1 MYTSLSDKEELYRGV
16 IPMNS
21 TMQNKWK
28 NAAIPAI
35 LLHICI
41 GSVYS
46 FSLFAK
52 PISDYIGKSQSLVQ
66 FAFSLAIFFLGMSAA
81 FGGAFVER
89 NIHRSS
95 LLSTVC
101 FCGGLALTAL
111 AVHIKSLPL
120 LYIGYGFVGGI
131 GLGLGYLS
139 PVKTLMLWFKDNKG
153 LATGISVCAF
163 GFASTVASPIIT
175 FLLNRVS
182 ISTTFLILVGLYFIP
197 MMIGHFLLQK
207 PKDWIEPKSNADF
220 KAITMLRDNKFIA
233 MWVFFFL
240 NITCGL
246 ALIPIANP
254 MLTELNVKP
263 TLIALVV
270 SIMGVFNGCG
280 RLVFSAVSD
289 KLKKRVHIY
298 YLIFGISIMTVIAS
312 IVYHDFSMVALI
324 LISSTYGAGFSC
336 IAPLLA
342 DCYGMKNISKQHGLI
357 LSAWACAGLCGN
369 QLAMFIKRQTDSYM
383 TVFYVIGVLYI
394 IALILSMT
402 VKKR

>member
-1 MYTSLSDKEELYRGV
+1 
-16 IPMNS
+16 MNN
-21 TMQNKWK
+21 TKQNKWK

-95 LLSTVC
+95 LLSALC

-111 AVHIKSLPL
+111 AVHVKSLIL
-120 LYIGYGFVGGI
+120 LYIGYGAVMGI
-131 GLGLGYLS
+131 GLGIGYLS

-175 FLLNRVS
+175 ILLNRVS
-182 ISTTFLILVGLYFIP
+182 LSQTFLILAGIYFIP

-207 PKDWIEPKSNADF
+207 PLEWVEPQIVSDYKTKELLKDKTFRAIWI
-220 KAITMLRDNKFIA
+220 M
-233 MWVFFFL
+233 FFL

-246 ALIPIANP
+246 ALIPIASP
-254 MLTELNVKP
+254 IMTELKIKP
-263 TLIALVV
+263 SLIALVV
-270 SIMGVFNGCG
+270 SIMGIFNGSG
-280 RLVFSAVSD
+280 RLVFSTISD
-289 KLKKRVHIY
+289 KLKKRIHIY
-298 YLIFGISIMTVIAS
+298 YLILGISIITAIAS
-312 IVYHDFSMVALI
+312 FMYHDFSMITLI
-324 LISSTYGAGFSC
+324 LISACYGAGFSC
-336 IAPLLA
+336 IAPLLS
-342 DCYGMKNISKQHGLI
+342 DLYGMKNISKIHGTA
-357 LSAWACAGLCGN
+357 LSAWAIAGLVGN
-369 QLAMFIKRQTDSYM
+369 QLSMTIRRHTGTYM
-383 TVFYVIGVLYI
+383 TVLSTICLLYVV
-394 IALILSMT
+394 AWVMAMA
-402 VKKR
+402 VKQNTKCKVISNEEP

>member
-1 MYTSLSDKEELYRGV
+1 
-16 IPMNS
+16 MNNAK
-21 TMQNKWK
+21 QNKWK

-35 LLHICI
+35 LLHICV

-46 FSLFAK
+46 WSLFVKA
-52 PISDYIGKSQSLVQ
+52 ISDHIGYSQSSVQ

-81 FGGAFVER
+81 FGGSIVER
-89 NIHRSS
+89 NIHKSS
-95 LLSTVC
+95 LLGAMF
-101 FCGGLALTAL
+101 FCGGLLVTAL
-111 AVHIKSLPL
+111 SINLKSLAL
-120 LYIGYGFVGGI
+120 LYLGYGCLVGI
-131 GLGLGYLS
+131 GTGITYLS

-175 FLLNRVS
+175 FLLDRVS
-182 ISTTFLILVGLYFIP
+182 LPLVFVILAGIYFIP
-197 MMIGHFLLQK
+197 MIIGHVLLQK
-207 PKDWIEPKSNADF
+207 PSDWIESKSNADF
-220 KAITMLRDNKFIA
+220 KAIIMLKDKKFIA
-233 MWVFFFL
+233 MWLFFFL

-246 ALIPIANP
+246 ALIPIASP
-254 MLTELNVKP
+254 MLTELNVKS

-270 SIMGVFNGCG
+270 SIMGAFNGCG
-280 RLVFSAVSD
+280 RLVFSALSD

-298 YLIFGISIMTVIAS
+298 YLIFCISIITAILS
-312 IVYHDFSMVALI
+312 IISHNFSMIALI
-324 LISSTYGAGFSC
+324 LISATYGAGFSC

-394 IALILSMT
+394 IALILSMN
-402 VKKR
+402 VKINKKE

>member
-1 MYTSLSDKEELYRGV
+1 
-16 IPMNS
+16 MNNA
-21 TMQNKWK
+21 TQNKWK

-35 LLHICI
+35 FLHICI

-66 FAFSLAIFFLGMSAA
+66 FAFSLAIFFLGISAA

-120 LYIGYGFVGGI
+120 LYIGYGFIGGI

-182 ISTTFLILVGLYFIP
+182 ISTTFLILAGLYFIP

-220 KAITMLRDNKFIA
+220 KATTMLKDKKFIA
-233 MWVFFFL
+233 MWLFFFL

-246 ALIPIANP
+246 ALIPIASP
-254 MLTELNVKP
+254 MLTELNVKSAW
-263 TLIALVV
+263 IALVV

-298 YLIFGISIMTVIAS
+298 YLIFCISIVTVILS
-312 IVYHDFSMVALI
+312 IISHRFSMIALI
-324 LISSTYGAGFSC
+324 IISACYGAGFSC

-342 DCYGMKNISKQHGLI
+342 DIYDMKNISKIHGLI
-357 LSAWACAGLCGN
+357 LSAWGCAGLVGN
-369 QLAMFIKRQTDSYM
+369 QLSMFIHRHSGSYM
-383 TVFYVIGVLYI
+383 TVFYFIGTLYCV
-394 IALILSMT
+394 ALILSAI
-402 VKKR
+402 VKNGIKSN